1 MQTQFEDC
9 TVLVYRAYTRVGLNP
24 DSMLQSIIERASDS
38 IQRVPKVD
46 KRTIYVPI
54 SFSDLLKINDQP
66 NFMVIDYHDEKCHVI
81 REWEVSFDGIHLDL
95 PIEKGLVSYRLESK
109 AAISESEPL

>member
-1 MQTQFEDC
+1 MQTKFEDC
-9 TVLVYRAYTRVGLNP
+9 TVLTYRAYARIGLNP
-24 DSMLQSIIERASDS
+24 DSMLQSIVDRASDS
-38 IQRVPKVD
+38 VQRVPSIE

-66 NFMVIDYHDEKCHVI
+66 NFMVIDYHDQKCNII
-81 REWEVSFDGIHLDL
+81 REWEVTFDGIQLDL

-109 AAISESEPL
+109 AHISESEPL